1 MSLKESSIILDIDNQ
16 HLSIPEIHQ
25 RFKKLPEGQILEHGQ
40 VRWNTFRPPE
50 ISEKEW
56 KSPLFVGTDANNL
69 EHGYLTFQQSIEFLE
84 AQRNS
89 NSPIQLTS
97 EDEKIIYIM
106 ADLHDTGEVKNGDK
120 NWELKTKQDE
130 KREATALKT
139 IIPRIIGNGTQA
151 INLTNQIAFYLFSEE
166 GLNTKIGRT
175 FNMIEKL
182 GYFETAIRTW
192 QKAFESIKKNPALPT
207 AYQLITNNVLLNQI
221 TTLTQNSNLFPRLKI
236 VLLNQKHWINQAF
249 AMKQSIIDQYNRD
262 DKKISEYKVKFAA
275 AKLDWYQ
282 WTRNPDNAKI
292 SY

>member
-1 MSLKESSIILDIDNQ
+1 
-16 HLSIPEIHQ
+16 
-25 RFKKLPEGQILEHGQ
+25 
-40 VRWNTFRPPE
+40 
-50 ISEKEW
+50 
-56 KSPLFVGTDANNL
+56 
-69 EHGYLTFQQSIEFLE
+69 
-84 AQRNS
+84 
-89 NSPIQLTS
+89 
-97 EDEKIIYIM
+97 
-106 ADLHDTGEVKNGDK
+106 
-120 NWELKTKQDE
+120 
-130 KREATALKT
+130 
-139 IIPRIIGNGTQA
+139 
-151 INLTNQIAFYLFSEE
+151 
-166 GLNTKIGRT
+166 
-175 FNMIEKL
+175 MIEKL